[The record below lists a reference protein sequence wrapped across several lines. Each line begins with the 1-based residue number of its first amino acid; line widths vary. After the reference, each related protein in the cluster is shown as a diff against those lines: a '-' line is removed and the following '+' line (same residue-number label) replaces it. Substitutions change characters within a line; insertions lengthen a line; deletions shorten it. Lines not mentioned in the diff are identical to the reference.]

1 MTILQLYYIIPS
13 YQRVLIMQNQNTIF
27 LGKEI
32 NIPAELFNE
41 LVNRLYT
48 ADDVDGTLIVIHIE
62 EGE

>member
-1 MTILQLYYIIPS
+1 
-13 YQRVLIMQNQNTIF
+13 MQNQNTIF